1 MLTLKCL
8 RIGTPKTVYFP
19 FVPNGK
25 LMVLGVPIFMHII
38 IRLSCALILGN
49 LKINN
54 FAFEEKG
61 QFITFRCPNSSA
73 Y

>member
-1 MLTLKCL
+1 
-8 RIGTPKTVYFP
+8 
-19 FVPNGK
+19 
-25 LMVLGVPIFMHII
+25 MVLGVPIFMHII